1 MLSTKHTMKQE
12 SRKRIYLYEKVDNP
26 MQWKK
31 GSVVKICFST
41 KENKGGDDVV
51 SETVIASVIT
61 LMRSS
66 SLYNYVLLWEHCLES
81 CISFCI
87 LSSIRVTIKFLLVLI
102 TNGEKIYSGNMS
114 LFSNECFITFF
125 FNLYT
130 ANNDLNENKWTC
142 Q

>member
-1 MLSTKHTMKQE
+1 MEKKIASKNLF
-12 SRKRIYLYEKVDNP
+12 LYTRNEDGDN
-26 MQWKK
+26 
-31 GSVVKICFST
+31 
-41 KENKGGDDVV
+41 VV

-66 SLYNYVLLWEHCLES
+66 SLYNYVLLWAHCLES
-81 CISFCI
+81 CIYFYI
-87 LSSIRVTIKFLLVLI
+87 LSSIRVTIKFMLVLI
-102 TNGEKIYSGNMS
+102 TNDEKINSGNMS